1 MIYLINGY
9 GSDSVTNSYG
19 ESWDS
24 RSSSEQIMSPT
35 TEPSSPISKKQQ
47 LSPKLKMLGPLCD
60 QIDKIY
66 SFVNQNEN

>member
-35 TEPSSPISKKQQ
+35 TEPLSPI
-47 LSPKLKMLGPLCD
+47 
-60 QIDKIY
+60 
-66 SFVNQNEN
+66 